1 MTMLKGIFSIKKQ
14 KKKEE
19 GRGLFLF
26 QEAGQA
32 IRAEKT
38 LKQAGYQVRVM
49 APPPHLRT
57 GCDLVVVFDIIEQ
70 TVMSRVLEES
80 NNPPIDILS
89 VCDETIAPLNIC
101 RVKDYGGYLMVRA
114 ANMKISVAK
123 KGLQVVNISGGGCP
137 DVPYL
142 ADQMIGKSLKECS
155 APSTMGFSLCA
166 YTLNVA
172 FEEVLRLLDRH
183 ED

>member
-1 MTMLKGIFSIKKQ
+1 MIKRIFKAKPKGKT
-14 KKKEE
+14 EE
-19 GRGLFLF
+19 GRGFFLF
-26 QEAGQA
+26 QDAGQA

-38 LKQAGYQVRVM
+38 LKQAGYKVRVM

-70 TVMSRVLEES
+70 TIMSRLLEQS
-80 NNPPIDILS
+80 GNPPLNILPVS
-89 VCDETIAPLNIC
+89 DEIMAPLDIC
-101 RVKDYGGYLMVRA
+101 RVKDYGDYLMVRA

-142 ADQMIGKSLKECS
+142 ADQMIGKSLKECD

-166 YTLNVA
+166 YTLNLA
-172 FEEVLRLLDRH
+172 FEEILHLLS
-183 ED
+183 ETA

>member
-1 MTMLKGIFSIKKQ
+1 MLKHIFKTKP
-14 KKKEE
+14 KDKTEE

-38 LKQAGYQVRVM
+38 LKQAGYKVRVM

-70 TVMSRVLEES
+70 TITSRLLEQSE
-80 NNPPIDILS
+80 NPPLRILPVS
-89 VCDETIAPLNIC
+89 DETMAPLDIC
-101 RVKDYGGYLMVRA
+101 RVKDYGRYLMVRA

-142 ADQMIGKSLKECS
+142 ADQMIGKSLKECN

-172 FEEVLRLLDRH
+172 FEEIQRLLNGHD
-183 ED
+183 D